1 MPRLAPQPPSRHSAY
16 GVEDGHRARKRFGQN
31 FLTDAGVISQI
42 VAGIAPKSNDAML
55 EIGPGL
61 GALTCALLPELDALT
76 VVELD
81 RDLIPKLKARCQAA
95 GLGDKL
101 SVRAEDALTLDLAPL
116 ASERPLRIVGNLPY
130 NIGTPLIFHLLDQ
143 VSAIYDMTFMLQ
155 KEVVDRLAAEPGNKD
170 YGRLSI
176 TVQARA
182 TVEPLFVVPP
192 TAFNPPPKV
201 DSAIVRL
208 VPRAE
213 PLVPAAL
220 WLEFQQLVS
229 LAFSQRRKTLS
240 NTLKPLRSAAEITA
254 AGIDPIRRAETLTI
268 DDFLRLCQPN
278 APTST

>member
-1 MPRLAPQPPSRHSAY
+1 MPRSTPRVANAAPH

-31 FLTDAGVISQI
+31 FLTDTGVISQI
-42 VAGIAPKSNDAML
+42 VAGIAPKPNDAML

-61 GALTCALLPELDALT
+61 GALTCALLPSLSALT

-81 RDLIPKLKARCQAA
+81 RDLIPKLKARCQTA

-101 SVRAEDALTLDLAPL
+101 TVRAEDALTLDLRPL
-116 ASERPLRIVGNLPY
+116 AEHHAQRLRIVGNLPY

-143 VSAIYDMTFMLQ
+143 ADAIYDMTFMLQ
-155 KEVVDRLAAEPGNKD
+155 KEVVDRLAAEPGSKD

-201 DSAIVRL
+201 DSAVVRL

-220 WLEFQQLVS
+220 WPGFSELVT
-229 LAFSQRRKTLS
+229 LAFSQRRKTLG
-240 NTLKPLRSAAEITA
+240 NTLKPLRTAAEISA

-268 DDFLRLCQPN
+268 QDFLRLCQPS
-278 APTST
+278 APQA